1 MQKEN
6 TKLNIDYLTQFD
18 SNTAKDILES
28 FNQEELLKF
37 TENDLYTYL
46 LDENFWKEDYSS
58 KEEIPKEVLIEEIL
72 SSYWEY

>member
-1 MQKEN
+1 MKKEN

-18 SNTAKDILES
+18 SDTVRNILES

-46 LDENFWKEDYSS
+46 FNKNFWKEDYSS
-58 KEEIPKEVLIEEIL
+58 KKEIPKEVLIEEIL
-72 SSYWEY
+72 SGYWEY